1 MPPGTCPFSLMP
13 SIAQTHFD
21 LDPMGVESGGQRG
34 RVPKV
39 TNLGGDVP
47 SRIEN
52 EVSQIRSFSIFRVF
66 WV

>member
-1 MPPGTCPFSLMP
+1 MPPGTCPFSLTP
-13 SIAQTHFD
+13 SIAQTSFD

-39 TNLGGDVP
+39 TNLGEDVL

-52 EVSQIRSFSIFRVF
+52 AWCGQTCVRV
-66 WV
+66 VGGGR